1 MKKYPSAEESV
12 PVQSSEIEEPRCPR
26 DNFPMLMINGK
37 LQCSVEYLDRCVGGQ
52 TVVDM
57 VRKGQTVYYVF
68 ANGHQLPLLCAC
80 CGKSL
85 AVPDLDRERKKIQ
98 GRHLEAMSMVRRV
111 TEDGYEYNEL
121 TLEFSKSGALSL
133 GMAQDVSFDV
143 AIKMKHPA
151 NCPYQ
156 KKAPPSKRKK
166 RSRQKGRR
174 KR

>member
-1 MKKYPSAEESV
+1 
-12 PVQSSEIEEPRCPR
+12 
-26 DNFPMLMINGK
+26 MLMINGK